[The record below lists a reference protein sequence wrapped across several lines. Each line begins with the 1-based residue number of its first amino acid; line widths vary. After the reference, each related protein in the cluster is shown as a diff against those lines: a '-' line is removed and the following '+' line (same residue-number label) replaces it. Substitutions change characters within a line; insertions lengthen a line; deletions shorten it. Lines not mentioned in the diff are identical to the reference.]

1 MRFPKKSQKGDK
13 KMIEVKNLTK
23 KYGAK
28 TAVENLS
35 FSVADGEILGFLG
48 PNGAGK
54 STTMNILTGYL
65 SSEDGQVLING
76 TDILAEPLKAKKDIG
91 YLPELPPLYMDMT
104 VCDYLDF
111 IYALKKCKLPKK
123 AHIEEVC
130 KLTKITDVYKRVIK
144 NLSKGYRQRVGLA
157 QALIGNPPIVI
168 MDEPTV
174 GLDPKQIIEIRTLIK
189 KLGKRHTVIL
199 SSHILSEIQST
210 CDRVIIINNGKI
222 AADGT
227 VESLTKDVSGKNI
240 LTVIVADGKDRTE
253 KAIRTIKNV
262 ESVRY
267 KSEPHPHEYEFEV
280 VAKEGADIRRELS
293 KRLADDNIPLI
304 GLTTNALTLEDIF
317 LKITLGAENLSEEG
331 TPKAKPAKEFSR
343 ESLMTAH
350 IASSAYDVL
359 HAPREYYEVKEENP
373 EYLVK
378 EASPAASE
386 NKEAKE

>member
-1 MRFPKKSQKGDK
+1 
-13 KMIEVKNLTK
+13 MIEVKNLTK

-28 TAVENLS
+28 TAVDNIT
-35 FSVADGEILGFLG
+35 FTVNDGEILGFLG

-76 TDILAEPLKAKKDIG
+76 IDILKDPLKAKKQIG
-91 YLPELPPLYMDMT
+91 YLPEMPPLYMDMT
-104 VCDYLDF
+104 VADYLNF
-111 IYALKKCKLPKK
+111 VYALKKCKLPKK

-157 QALIGNPPIVI
+157 QALIGNPPIIV

-210 CDRVIIINNGKI
+210 CDRVVIINKGVI

-227 VESLTKDVSGKNI
+227 VETLTNNVSGKST
-240 LTVIVADGKDRTE
+240 LTVRVGDNKERAE
-253 KAIRTIKNV
+253 KALSSVKDVVSVSYKN
-262 ESVRY
+262 EI
-267 KSEPHPHEYEFEV
+267 HPKEYEFEV
-280 VAKEGADIRRELS
+280 TAKKDTDVRRDLS
-293 KRLADDNIPLI
+293 KRLAEENIPL
-304 GLTTNALTLEDIF
+304 LWLSTDELTLEDIF
-317 LKITLGAENLSEEG
+317 LKITLGEDALKADE
-331 TPKAKPAKEFSR
+331 TAPKEKKKPKEFSQ
-343 ESLMTAH
+343 ESLMRAH

-359 HAPREYYEVKEENP
+359 HAPREYYEIADTTAGFATPEEDRVKSEKAAEKREE
-373 EYLVK
+373 E
-378 EASPAASE
+378 
-386 NKEAKE
+386 

>member
-1 MRFPKKSQKGDK
+1 
-13 KMIEVKNLTK
+13 MIEVKNLTK

-28 TAVENLS
+28 TAVDNIT
-35 FSVADGEILGFLG
+35 FTVNDGEILGFLG

-76 TDILAEPLKAKKDIG
+76 IDILRDPLKAKKQIG
-91 YLPELPPLYMDMT
+91 YLPEMPPLYMDMT
-104 VCDYLDF
+104 VADYLNF
-111 IYALKKCKLPKK
+111 VYALKKCKLPKK

-157 QALIGNPPIVI
+157 QALIGNPPIII

-210 CDRVIIINNGKI
+210 CDRVVIINKGVI

-227 VESLTKDVSGKNI
+227 VETLTNNVSGKNT
-240 LTVIVADGKDRTE
+240 LTVRVADNKDRAE
-253 KAIRTIKNV
+253 KALS
-262 ESVRY
+262 SVKDVVSAVF
-267 KSEPHPHEYEFEV
+267 KSEVHPKEYEFEV
-280 VAKEGADIRRELS
+280 TAKKDTDVRRDLS
-293 KRLADDNIPLI
+293 KRLAEDNIPL
-304 GLTTNALTLEDIF
+304 LWLSTDELTLEDIF
-317 LKITLGAENLSEEG
+317 LKITLGEDALKDSDSA
-331 TPKAKPAKEFSR
+331 PKDKKKSAKEFSK
-343 ESLMTAH
+343 ESLIRAQ

-359 HAPREYYEVKEENP
+359 HAPREYYEIKEENA
-373 EYLVK
+373 EYLI
-378 EASPAASE
+378 SE
-386 NKEAKE
+386 EDKKRLEKSADHREEE